1 MEAKIAKNEAMILR
15 MLELGPFLS
24 NCFIVGSEKTK
35 EGMIIDP
42 CAEAETIMDSVRQ
55 LGLTIKLIVATHAH
69 PDHIMAL
76 REVKE
81 DTGAPFAIHEAESTG
96 GMARIMSMFM
106 TGSFGP
112 PPQPDRLLKDGD
124 IIEIGDLSFTVLH
137 TPGHS
142 PGGISLYGHGVVFAG
157 DTLFNFGIGRTDFP
171 GCSYRRLIDSIQN
184 KLMVLPDETIV
195 LPGHGPQT
203 TIATERK
210 WNPFLSD

>member
-1 MEAKIAKNEAMILR
+1 MILKA
-15 MLELGPFLS
+15 LELGPFAA
-24 NCFIVGSEKTK
+24 NCYIVGSEKTK

-42 CAEAETIMDSVRQ
+42 GAEAETIMESVRQ

-76 REVKE
+76 HQVEE
-81 DTGAPFAIHEAESTG
+81 ATEAPFALHEAEAEG
-96 GMARIMSMFM
+96 GIMQAMSDMLGM
-106 TGSFGP
+106 MMPGSFGAP
-112 PPQPDRLLKDGD
+112 PKPERLLKDGD
-124 IIEIGDLSFTVLH
+124 IIEVGELRFTVLH

-142 PGGISLYGHGVVFAG
+142 PGGISLYGHGVVFSG

-171 GCSYRRLIDSIQN
+171 GCSHKKLMDSIHN
-184 KLMVLPDETIV
+184 KLMSLPDETVV

-210 WNPFLSD
+210 HNPFLRD

>member
-1 MEAKIAKNEAMILR
+1 MILKA
-15 MLELGPFLS
+15 LELGPFAS
-24 NCFIVGSEKTK
+24 NCYIVGSEKTK

-42 CAEAETIMDSVRQ
+42 GTEAETIMKSVRQ

-76 REVKE
+76 RQVKE
-81 DTGAPFAIHEAESTG
+81 ATGAPFAMHEAEANG
-96 GMARIMSMFM
+96 EIMQGMARMLGMLM

-112 PPQPDRLLKDGD
+112 SPKPERLLKDGD
-124 IIEIGDLSFTVLH
+124 IIEVGELRFTVLH

-142 PGGISLYGHGVVFAG
+142 PGGISLYGHGVVFSG
-157 DTLFNFGIGRTDFP
+157 DTLFNSGIGRTDFP
-171 GCSYRRLIDSIQN
+171 GCSYKKLMDSIHN
-184 KLMVLPDETIV
+184 KLMALPDETIV

-210 WNPFLSD
+210 YNPFLLD

>member
-1 MEAKIAKNEAMILR
+1 MILR
-15 MLELGPFLS
+15 GLELGPFAA
-24 NCFIVGSEKTK
+24 NCYIVGSEKTGD
-35 EGMIIDP
+35 GMIIDP
-42 CAEAETIMDSVRQ
+42 TAEAETILEHVRQ
-55 LGLTIKLIVATHAH
+55 LGLSIKLIVATHSH
-69 PDHIMAL
+69 LDHIMAL

-81 DTGAPFAIHEAESTG
+81 ATGAPFAMHEAESTG
-96 GMARIMSMFM
+96 GMMQGMARVMGLIMS
-106 TGSFGP
+106 GSFDP
-112 PPQPDRLLKDGD
+112 PPKPERLLNDGD
-124 IIEIGDLSFTVLH
+124 TIEIGDLSFTVLH

-171 GCSYRRLIDSIQN
+171 GCSYDELMDSIHH
-184 KLMVLPDETIV
+184 KLMTLPDETIV

>member
-1 MEAKIAKNEAMILR
+1 MILKA
-15 MLELGPFLS
+15 LELGPFAA
-24 NCFIVGSEKTK
+24 NCYIVGSEKTK

-42 CAEAETIMDSVRQ
+42 GAEAETIMESVRQ

-76 REVKE
+76 RQAEE
-81 DTGAPFAIHEAESTG
+81 ATEAPFALHEAEAEG
-96 GMARIMSMFM
+96 GIMQAMSDMLGM
-106 TGSFGP
+106 MMPGSFGAP
-112 PPQPDRLLKDGD
+112 PKPERLLKDGD
-124 IIEIGDLSFTVLH
+124 IIEVGELRFTVLH

-142 PGGISLYGHGVVFAG
+142 PGGISLYGHGVVFSG

-171 GCSYRRLIDSIQN
+171 GCSHKKLMDSIHN
-184 KLMVLPDETIV
+184 KLMSLPDETVV

-210 WNPFLSD
+210 YNPFLRD

>member
-1 MEAKIAKNEAMILR
+1 MILR
-15 MLELGPFLS
+15 GLELGPFAA
-24 NCFIVGSEKTK
+24 NCYIVGSEKTG

-42 CAEAETIMDSVRQ
+42 TAESETILEHVRQ
-55 LGLTIKLIVATHAH
+55 LGLTIKLIVATHSH
-69 PDHIMAL
+69 VDHIMAL

-81 DTGAPFAIHEAESTG
+81 ATGAPFAMHEAESSG
-96 GMARIMSMFM
+96 GMMQGMARVMGLIMS
-106 TGSFGP
+106 GSFDAP
-112 PPQPDRLLKDGD
+112 PKPERLLKDGD
-124 IIEIGDLSFTVLH
+124 TIEIGDLSFTVLH

-171 GCSYRRLIDSIQN
+171 GCSYEELMDSIHH
-184 KLMVLPDETIV
+184 KLMTLPDETIV

>member
-1 MEAKIAKNEAMILR
+1 MILTG
-15 MLELGPFLS
+15 LELGPFGS
-24 NCFIVGSEKTK
+24 NCFVVGSEKTK

-42 CAEAETIMDSVRQ
+42 CAESDTIMDSVRQ

-76 REVKE
+76 GEVKE
-81 DTGAPFAIHEAESTG
+81 ATGAPFAMHEAESTG
-96 GMARIMSMFM
+96 GITQGMARILGLFM

-112 PPQPDRLLKDGD
+112 PPKPDMLLKDGD
-124 IIEIGDLSFTVLH
+124 LIEIGDLSFTVLH

-142 PGGISLYGHGVVFAG
+142 PGGISLYGHGVVFSG

-171 GCSYRRLIDSIQN
+171 GCSYQKLMDSIHS
-184 KLMVLPDETIV
+184 KLMTLPDETVV

-203 TIATERK
+203 TIAAERK
-210 WNPFLSD
+210 WNPFLRD

>member
-1 MEAKIAKNEAMILR
+1 MILR
-15 MLELGPFLS
+15 GLELGPFLS
-24 NCFIVGSEKTK
+24 NCYIVGSEKTK

-81 DTGAPFAIHEAESTG
+81 DTGAPFAIHEAEFTG
-96 GMARIMSMFM
+96 GITQGMARILGMLA

-112 PPQPDRLLKDGD
+112 SPKPERLLKDGD

-142 PGGISLYGHGVVFAG
+142 SGGISLYGHGVVFCG

-171 GCSYRRLIDSIQN
+171 GCSYKRLIDSIQN

-203 TIATERK
+203 TVATERK